1 MLLPAAVAVKLM
13 LKLGLQLIAM
23 VSTLLLAASSRAT
36 LLWDGNATNGL
47 GVFKL
52 LNIDGTNGSSVT
64 AVSDPIYGTVWQFYK
79 AMDDTRCEAHGAAG
93 VNPAIG
99 QTYYICWRTKLAM
112 PTTAALNAIFQW
124 KAYGTPQLQDF
135 PITIAPGGGTL
146 ALNQFNPSDA
156 GGQTTLWTTPVVT
169 NVWVSHMLAINVS
182 TQDYG
187 GYIEYWYNGVQQT
200 FTTGTNQFYCRTFD
214 GTSVDPK
221 WGVYG
226 GGTYTVIDYV
236 SGLKIGT
243 TYADVV
249 DSSFLLTGAP
259 VSQIAGITGTNL
271 YYTVNVVTNPG
282 YSGSVALSMS
292 GLPANASASFSPPSV
307 TGPGASTLSV
317 TTSNTTPLGTYTL
330 FVKGVD
336 GTETNMTTVELVVNK
351 APRNLVWNGPGA
363 GANNW
368 SAAGNWSPAGPPEI
382 QDSALFLNPG
392 AVASISNIDNCVDA
406 GFAGAVTAVQFGNT
420 NNNHTTLIASGQTL
434 NVTGEN
440 GLLVGTETDN
450 GSSQTVFATV
460 TGPGGTLAIMSDANS
475 AVVVRQG
482 TANSSGSQRATLEMS
497 GLGVFTA
504 TAGRVLVG
512 VVGPVPRATGTLY
525 LAKTNTL
532 ILSGAD
538 PQICVGDNNGNGGG
552 QNFLYLGQTN
562 AVFAKSIT
570 IGREKATGSLAFNSR
585 FTNST
590 AWFRGPDGVGP
601 VSLWNIGDASAQSA
615 SADSTTGTN
624 DFSLGRVD
632 ALVDTLS
639 VGVGQTTTGANGSGV
654 LTFSTGTFNINTLQI
669 GVQSATNATSA
680 GIGRVNVNSTNA
692 LLVVNSTLELGYTSG
707 GGGTTNTYGLLNING
722 GTVLAQ
728 TIAAGAGSGTNAI
741 AVNNGTLVVS
751 NAIGATGTGI
761 INVSLTN
768 ALLQFSAASGRV
780 NLTATNLTTGP
791 GVNTI
796 NIASLPATNSFP
808 ARFRLIQYAGAIAG
822 AGYNFTLGTM
832 PPGPLV
838 YSGYLSNNLSAAAV
852 DLVVTNCVVLRP
864 VIGGLTLSG
873 TNLVVLGTN
882 GAPGWPCYV
891 LASTNLTLPMA
902 NWTRVATN
910 SFDAAGHLAFTNAVA
925 APEKFYRLQ
934 LP

>member
-1 MLLPAAVAVKLM
+1 M
-13 LKLGLQLIAM
+13 LKPGRQLLAM
-23 VSTLLLAASSRAT
+23 VSVLLLAASSRAT

-47 GVFKL
+47 GVFKI
-52 LNIDGTNGSSVT
+52 IDIEGTNGSSVT

-79 AMDDTRCEAHGAAG
+79 ALNDHRCEAHGAAG

-99 QTYYICWRTKLAM
+99 QTYYIGWRSKLTM
-112 PTTAALNAIFQW
+112 PTAATLNAIFQW

-135 PITIAPGGGTL
+135 PITIAPGNGTL
-146 ALNQFNPSDA
+146 GLNEFNPSDA
-156 GGQTTLWTTPVVT
+156 GGQTTLWTTPVET
-169 NVWVSHMLAINVS
+169 NVWVSHVLAINVS

-226 GGTYTVIDYV
+226 GDTYTVIDYV

-243 TYADVV
+243 TYADVLS
-249 DSSFLLTGAP
+249 SSFLLTGAP
-259 VSQIAGITGTNL
+259 VLQIAGVTGTNL

-282 YSGSVALSMS
+282 YSGSVALSVS
-292 GLPANASASFSPPSV
+292 GLPANASASFSPASV
-307 TGPGASTLSV
+307 TGPGASTLTV
-317 TTSNTTPLGTYTL
+317 TTSNTTPLGIYTL
-330 FVKGVD
+330 VLKGVD
-336 GTETNMTTVELVVNK
+336 GTETNMTTIELDVNK
-351 APRNLVWNGPGA
+351 APRSLVWNGPGA

-368 SAAGNWSPAGPPEI
+368 STSGNWSPAGPPEV
-382 QDSALFLNPG
+382 QDSAVFLNTG
-392 AVASISNIDNCVDA
+392 AVASVSNINNCVDA
-406 GFAGAVTAVQFGNT
+406 GFAGAVSAVQFGNT

-434 NVTGEN
+434 NITGEN

-460 TGPGGTLAIMSDANS
+460 TGPGGTLILTSDVYS

-482 TANSSGSQRATLEMS
+482 TANSGGSQRATLDMS
-497 GLGVFTA
+497 GLGVFNA
-504 TAGRVLVG
+504 TVGRVLVG

-532 ILSGAD
+532 VLSGAY
-538 PQICVGDNNGNGGG
+538 PQICVGDNDGNGGG
-552 QNFLYLGQTN
+552 QNLLYLGQTN
-562 AVFAKSIT
+562 AVFAQSIT
-570 IGREKATGSLAFNSR
+570 IGREKATGSLAFSSR

-590 AWFRGPDGVGP
+590 AWFRGPDGVSP
-601 VSLWNIGDASAQSA
+601 VSLWNIGDASAQS
-615 SADSTTGTN
+615 SSSSSTTGTN

-632 ALVDTLS
+632 ALVGTMS

-654 LTFSTGTFNINTLQI
+654 LTFSNGTFNINTLQI
-669 GVQSATNATSA
+669 GVQSASGATSA

-692 LLVVNSTLELGYTSG
+692 LLVVNSMLELGCTSG
-707 GGGTTNTYGLLNING
+707 GGGTTNTYGVLNING
-722 GTVLAQ
+722 GTVRAQ
-728 TIAAGAGSGTNAI
+728 TIAAGAGSGTNTI

-751 NAIGATGTGI
+751 NTIGAAGAGI
-761 INVSLTN
+761 FNVSLTN
-768 ALLQFSAASGRV
+768 ALLQFSAASGQV

-832 PPGPLV
+832 PPGPVV
-838 YSGYLSNNLSAAAV
+838 YRGYLSNNLAAAAV
-852 DLVVTNCVVLRP
+852 DWVVTNSVVLPP
-864 VIGGLTLSG
+864 VIGGLTLSAS
-873 TNLVVLGTN
+873 NLVVLGTN

-891 LASTNLTLPMA
+891 LASTNPALPLA
-902 NWTRVATN
+902 DWTCVATN
-910 SFDAAGHLAFTNAVA
+910 SFDAAGHLAFTNAVTGR
-925 APEKFYRLQ
+925 EKFYRLQ